1 MDLLRQI
8 PLIMGV
14 LFIAI
19 GVFHGWKLRSVVR
32 RCTVYAD
39 GVVAGFHEVKT
50 RSGVMYYPVIEF
62 SVEHKKIRAEY
73 KFGASEWEFKAGDK
87 ATLRYNAENPEEIY
101 LYHSLPLLKQ
111 YLSPLCIIIGG
122 LIFVWTY
129 SYFL

>member
-32 RCTVYAD
+32 RCNVYAD

-87 ATLRYNAENPEEIY
+87 ATLRYNAENPEVIY
-101 LYHSLPLLKQ
+101 LYHSLPLWKQ

>member
-32 RCTVYAD
+32 RCNVYAD

-73 KFGASEWEFKAGDK
+73 KFGASEWDFKAGDK
-87 ATLRYNAENPEEIY
+87 ATLRYNPGNPEEIY
-101 LYHSLPLLKQ
+101 LYHSLPLWKQ

>member
-1 MDLLRQI
+1 MELLRQI

-19 GVFHGWKLRSVVR
+19 GVFHGWKLRNVVR

-101 LYHSLPLLKQ
+101 LYHSLPLWKQ

>member
-19 GVFHGWKLRSVVR
+19 GVFHGWKLRRVVR

-73 KFGASEWEFKAGDK
+73 KFGASEWDFKAGDK

-101 LYHSLPLLKQ
+101 LYHSLPLWKQ

>member
-62 SVEHKKIRAEY
+62 SVEHKNFGQSINSGLPNGNSRREIRLHFVIMRRIPK
-73 KFGASEWEFKAGDK
+73 KFIYIIHYPCGNSIYH
-87 ATLRYNAENPEEIY
+87 RYV
-101 LYHSLPLLKQ
+101 LL
-111 YLSPLCIIIGG
+111 
-122 LIFVWTY
+122 
-129 SYFL
+129 

>member
-1 MDLLRQI
+1 M
-8 PLIMGV
+8 
-14 LFIAI
+14 
-19 GVFHGWKLRSVVR
+19 KLKLAVGL
-32 RCTVYAD
+32 CTIRLSS
-39 GVVAGFHEVKT
+39 FQL
-50 RSGVMYYPVIEF
+50 SI
-62 SVEHKKIRAEY
+62 KKFRAEY

-101 LYHSLPLLKQ
+101 LYHSLPLWKQ

>member
-101 LYHSLPLLKQ
+101 IIHYPCGNSIYHRYVSL
-111 YLSPLCIIIGG
+111 
-122 LIFVWTY
+122 
-129 SYFL
+129 

>member
-19 GVFHGWKLRSVVR
+19 GVFHGWKLRNVVR

-101 LYHSLPLLKQ
+101 LYHSLPLWKQ

>member
-73 KFGASEWEFKAGDK
+73 
-87 ATLRYNAENPEEIY
+87 AENPEEIY
-101 LYHSLPLLKQ
+101 LYHSLPLWKQ

>member
-19 GVFHGWKLRSVVR
+19 CVFHGWKLRSVVR

-62 SVEHKKIRAEY
+62 SVEHKKFRAEY

-101 LYHSLPLLKQ
+101 LYHSLPLWKQ

>member
-1 MDLLRQI
+1 
-8 PLIMGV
+8 
-14 LFIAI
+14 
-19 GVFHGWKLRSVVR
+19 
-32 RCTVYAD
+32 D

-101 LYHSLPLLKQ
+101 LYHSLPLWKQ

>member
-73 KFGASEWEFKAGDK
+73 KLLPNGNSRREIRLHFVITRGIPKRFIYIIPYPCGNSIYH
-87 ATLRYNAENPEEIY
+87 RYV
-101 LYHSLPLLKQ
+101 SL
-111 YLSPLCIIIGG
+111 
-122 LIFVWTY
+122 
-129 SYFL
+129 